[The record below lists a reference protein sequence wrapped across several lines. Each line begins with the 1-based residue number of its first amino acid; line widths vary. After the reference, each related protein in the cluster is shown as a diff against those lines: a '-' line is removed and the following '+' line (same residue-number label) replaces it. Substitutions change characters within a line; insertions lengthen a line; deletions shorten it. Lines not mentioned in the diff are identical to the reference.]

1 MKTGL
6 KKPEDNEHPFYL
18 GGFLY
23 NFRVLHVIFSVICA
37 ACTIQGR
44 GFMAASHF
52 LFPGLWY
59 YIVTGREQGTKKKSL
74 KTRRDKTEF
83 PAGAAGS
90 DRLIIIKILK

>member
-37 ACTIQGR
+37 ACTIPRR
-44 GFMAASHF
+44 GFMTTSHF
-52 LFPGLWY
+52 LFPETWY
-59 YIVTGREQGTKKKSL
+59 HGITGREQGTKKKSQ
-74 KTRRDKTEF
+74 KTRRDETEF
-83 PAGAAGS
+83 PATRRVQI
-90 DRLIIIKILK
+90 D